1 MVVRSSSSGEEG
13 DGNGSDEE
21 KNENDAS
28 SSNNS
33 SDVSMSFAE
42 ELRKRGIKGLG
53 QPLKSFRDNP
63 QPFIQQTWDK
73 KYLDKLGVL
82 DVPKKD

>member
-42 ELRKRGIKGLG
+42 ELRKEA
-53 QPLKSFRDNP
+53 S
-63 QPFIQQTWDK
+63 K
-73 KYLDKLGVL
+73 KPRTSKA
-82 DVPKKD
+82 KKPVAATTIRLET